1 MKIKGLNRRYD
12 TYNDRYRIIKKIED
26 IRYNRSFEYY
36 KQKFYTSNDGMISDE
51 SMRKLLTDRKTLNQ
65 VLDYFISFCPILKP
79 QVTEG
84 KKNKNKKDRLIKKAM
99 DKIKWNQLNSQIY
112 DILETEGDCFFY
124 IYFDDDKDTDGDII
138 PNISLLEGRYM
149 KNIIMNEANNTPKT
163 YIYEEEVVKEV
174 VNYFTGSVDPIKS
187 GTAIYI
193 FEKGLVT
200 RINYTGSPR
209 IEQGQL
215 IDENN
220 SVKVKQ
226 IDNRDSYKDI
236 IPIIHI
242 SSDKRKNE
250 KFSVI
255 PAEDYIDVC
264 LYLMQVQSDIRA
276 TNRQMGFPRISLV
289 DCNYV
294 EGDGRIGGVRIAE
307 SFKKDDDMEYRKGQ
321 VIQHASATNES
332 MFTEEDR
339 ILDDLYNLVGV
350 TNPTLMNRVGSS
362 DSSKVMQQV
371 NARMETKITRYVD
384 SIIEGFKKYFM
395 ILFKE
400 NGVYDKKYDLNFS
413 FEKPRSIIRNSK
425 YDDLLLDNLELQTG
439 QSTIKDL
446 LIRNGKTLD
455 QVDEHFKQINKEA
468 LNGTDDISVG
478 EGEIKKEITMEVA
491 NANSKVEE

>member
-1 MKIKGLNRRYD
+1 
-12 TYNDRYRIIKKIED
+12 
-26 IRYNRSFEYY
+26 
-36 KQKFYTSNDGMISDE
+36 MISDE

-79 QVTEG
+79 RVTEG
-84 KKNKNKKDRLIKKAM
+84 SKKNKNKKDRLIKKAM

-124 IYFDDDKDTDGDII
+124 IYFDEDKDNDGDII

-163 YIYEEEVVKEV
+163 YIYEEDVIKEV
-174 VNYFTGSVDPIKS
+174 VNYFTGSVDTVSS
-187 GTAIYI
+187 GKATYI
-193 FEKGLVT
+193 FEKGIVT
-200 RINYTGSPR
+200 RINYSGSPR
-209 IEQGQL
+209 IEKGQL
-215 IDENN
+215 VDENN

-226 IDNRDSYKDI
+226 IDNKDSYKDI

-242 SSDKRKNE
+242 SSDRRKNE

-294 EGDGRIGGVRIAE
+294 EGDGRIGGVRVAKSLKE
-307 SFKKDDDMEYRKGQ
+307 DDDTESRKGQ

-395 ILFKE
+395 VLFKE
-400 NGVYDKKYDLNFS
+400 NEVYDKKYDLNFS

-478 EGEIKKEITMEVA
+478 EGEIKKEVTMEVT
-491 NANSKVEE
+491 NANSKMEE